1 MIKALQQLSLSLP
14 MECKQEEVSKMSRDC
29 VNMFGHFLVRK
40 VEGQVEGEG
49 GEVQE
54 VLHVSGEKAFRQLL
68 KCLKSALEAG
78 GEAAE
83 QDIQDIVQFRYLAAA
98 DIVAEVGEVV
108 SQVQKTLPPAEKKA
122 KTSAAESKGSAADSK
137 GTARKS
143 ALAMFS

>member
-1 MIKALQQLSLSLP
+1 
-14 MECKQEEVSKMSRDC
+14 MSRDC

-68 KCLKSALEAG
+68 KTLKSALEAG